1 MNAKIEILKNEARK
15 LTSDEQALLVQELL
29 AMLHG
34 VDPEIDKS
42 WEDELDR
49 RELEIESGE
58 VKAIPIEEIPWLRD
72 VWLSR
77 K

>member
-42 WEDELDR
+42 
-49 RELEIESGE
+49 
-58 VKAIPIEEIPWLRD
+58 
-72 VWLSR
+72 
-77 K
+77 